1 FIYTS
6 KKVNKGRNINTRG
19 FSDITQNQNLSPIE
33 GRVPLHDNE
42 VMLATNA
49 AKKLRVSIGDV
60 VSVKNGNREETYLV
74 TGLCQVMN
82 NMGQMGYMSLE
93 GFEKI
98 SGHQNTLSHMVF
110 LKDGYTIDDFKE
122 VFLKDY
128 PDVEVTDFKQA
139 AEGTIGVVKSGVK
152 AVAVLIALLTAI
164 IVAFVESLIIKT
176 QITRSWRDLGV
187 SKALGYTSKQL
198 IVQTMLS
205 NMPSV
210 LIGCVLGIIVAA
222 GSSEKVMSI
231 LFSVFGFKKSI
242 FYVNFSSYILATLLI
257 LGIALLTVGLIGK
270 RIKTLEPVKMITEE

>member
-1 FIYTS
+1 
-6 KKVNKGRNINTRG
+6 
-19 FSDITQNQNLSPIE
+19 
-33 GRVPLHDNE
+33 
-42 VMLATNA
+42 M
-49 AKKLRVSIGDV
+49 
-60 VSVKNGNREETYLV
+60 
-74 TGLCQVMN
+74 
-82 NMGQMGYMSLE
+82 
-93 GFEKI
+93 
-98 SGHQNTLSHMVF
+98 
-110 LKDGYTIDDFKE
+110 
-122 VFLKDY
+122 
-128 PDVEVTDFKQA
+128 EVTDFKQA

-222 GSSEKVMSI
+222 GSSEKVMTI

-257 LGIALLTVGLIGK
+257 LGIALLTAGLIGK